1 MPPRVPHPVPRHPPG
16 LGAARPGPARPRPA
30 PRQRGRAAGRPRR
43 GGAGLGGGGRPGGTR
58 ACRHVQTRAGTR
70 PPASTCRHTCER
82 THTCAK
88 CARAAV
94 QTQTRTCKC
103 RLGQGPHSAGKC
115 THTPV
120 SKQARTGARTC
131 TQRANAHAPHPLPRT
146 RLAPARRAQM
156 QPSPLPNARRALTPI
171 VRVHR
176 CTHALP
182 TRPCDTRTAVPS
194 TSLHVPPHPVP
205 PPRTPAVPRPCHPGA
220 TRWAHPG
227 AAAGSRARGGGG
239 GPRSAAA
246 QMSGAGPGCSKQNSC
261 AASHFPAAAAKN
273 SKCREVPAAAVPGG
287 PWRDAARATPLSS
300 RWQRV
305 GAGRAP
311 RGRGRCVTGCRV
323 ARLCPRRCGTRGRA
337 WPRSTL
343 VPITGCGG
351 ADASIPRAS
360 LCRSQAG
367 GCPLPP
373 AAGRGAVTA
382 RGRCQQLGRP
392 RQQRPHL
399 QKPSGVSGPR
409 PCPGKTAPELPGPGR
424 PRGGVPRCR
433 CPPPPCAGSRVT
445 GTGGPVLGSRDGMER
460 PWISPPVPRNA
471 GMHRFSAPLLLSTVL
486 SPVPGQTPATRFVC
500 AV

>member
-239 GPRSAAA
+239 AGGGRAQLRPRCLARAQAAANKIPALPPIFQPLLPRIASAERCRQRLCRGGRGGTLPGPPRSRPGGSGWVLAALHEDEDA
-246 QMSGAGPGCSKQNSC
+246 ASRVAALQDFARGAAGREAGPGRAQHSSPSPAVAVPTHPSPGHPC
-261 AASHFPAAAAKN
+261 AGPRPGDVPCLQQQDVVRWQPAAGASSSAGPA
-273 SKCREVPAAAVPGG
+273 SSGPTCRSHQA
-287 PWRDAARATPLSS
+287 S
-300 RWQRV
+300 Q
-305 GAGRAP
+305 
-311 RGRGRCVTGCRV
+311 GRGRVPEKQRQSCQ
-323 ARLCPRRCGTRGRA
+323 GRA
-337 WPRSTL
+337 GPE
-343 VPITGCGG
+343 
-351 ADASIPRAS
+351 
-360 LCRSQAG
+360 G
-367 GCPLPP
+367 GCHV
-373 AAGRGAVTA
+373 AAA
-382 RGRCQQLGRP
+382 P
-392 RQQRPHL
+392 
-399 QKPSGVSGPR
+399 PR
-409 PCPGKTAPELPGPGR
+409 PAP
-424 PRGGVPRCR
+424 
-433 CPPPPCAGSRVT
+433 
-445 GTGGPVLGSRDGMER
+445 
-460 PWISPPVPRNA
+460 
-471 GMHRFSAPLLLSTVL
+471 AP
-486 SPVPGQTPATRFVC
+486 A
-500 AV
+500 